1 MPKLLRPIA
10 ASLAMALLVGST
22 MIGAVPASAQGG
34 NDRGGPG
41 CIQQTGPTGGSG
53 ASTGGELLQGGNRS
67 DSQSTLTSVIGL
79 LVQDT
84 SVNAL
89 QQAQAAIAALNSN
102 NINAQLVCLNNVLNG
117 NDLRILNDVLNNN
130 NVLNNSPILNSNN
143 VPILNNSLNNAL
155 QGSNISVLNNV
166 QVVAVDLGSGQVFL
180 LQR

>member
-67 DSQSTLTSVIGL
+67 DSQGTLTSVIGL
-79 LVQDT
+79 LVQNT
-84 SVNAL
+84 TVNV
-89 QQAQAAIAALNSN
+89 AQVDAAINALNSN
-102 NINAQLVCLNNVLNG
+102 NINAQLV
-117 NDLRILNDVLNNN
+117 
-130 NVLNNSPILNSNN
+130 
-143 VPILNNSLNNAL
+143 
-155 QGSNISVLNNV
+155 
-166 QVVAVDLGSGQVFL
+166 
-180 LQR
+180 